1 MKKLTSHKEI
11 KMARD
16 CFMENVSEPCFP
28 WRAAFNSY
36 VNYIE
41 TLHNYC
47 KEAHDL
53 DREVAFEIRTCSEL
67 LERKKV
73 DPNSIGTTFAIWKS
87 LY

>member
-1 MKKLTSHKEI
+1 MEKILFNKEL
-11 KMARD
+11 KDARA
-16 CFMENVSEPCFP
+16 CFMENVSEPCFS

-47 KEAHDL
+47 KDGSSELAH
-53 DREVAFEIRTCSEL
+53 EIRVCAEL
-67 LERKKV
+67 LERKRI
-73 DPNSIGTTFAIWKS
+73 DPNSIGTTLAIWKN